1 MSSKIMKTNF
11 HRLLMFLIAATAVM
25 SLTITGRAQT
35 VAPPT
40 STVAQSPTTAP
51 TTAPATLPEKIQP
64 RRSPRRA
71 STPPATV
78 TVVADQAKV
87 APQVVTIVH
96 RLSGVKM
103 LRFLLRQGEDPS
115 TIYTFDSEAISN
127 DAHASIIAG
136 WALND
141 GRTIAV
147 RLPQAGAELE
157 FAALPFSGP
166 EWKAQTA
173 VAGST
178 RLMRVWNP
186 PEPDLTVITRDGRK
200 LRARYVGLD
209 GQTGLSVLQVN
220 ALVLPPLTEEVTREL
235 SQGQGV
241 QIFAPERTTPE
252 GEGSSRNIYVK
263 VGEVDTKIFTLTK
276 GAGKLERLT
285 VRGAGLS
292 PLVIGGIACDQAGNT
307 LGIVESIEGGDAR
320 IVPADTIRAAARRV
334 LERQA
339 SVPRPLLGVVGE
351 PVEFAKRA
359 AFLANGWHEDQL
371 TDLLR
376 KNLGILLTAV
386 GPGTPAALA
395 KLYPGDIIV
404 RVNQEDIESSEEF
417 SKVLGEA
424 GSGQQVQFLVRRPSA
439 PAPFPIDVKLGGSFD
454 PVFKYRFEFPAIAR
468 KPGWLAG
475 LGVETIAISPKSL
488 AQLGAENGVLV
499 VAVEPESIAARNGLR
514 EGDVIESID
523 GRVLRRGAATAGVEF
538 NRRKRHVLSLVRKR
552 EKKQV
557 ILEPIE

>member
-1 MSSKIMKTNF
+1 
-11 HRLLMFLIAATAVM
+11 
-25 SLTITGRAQT
+25 
-35 VAPPT
+35 
-40 STVAQSPTTAP
+40 
-51 TTAPATLPEKIQP
+51 
-64 RRSPRRA
+64 
-71 STPPATV
+71 
-78 TVVADQAKV
+78 
-87 APQVVTIVH
+87 VTIVH

-115 TIYTFDSEAISN
+115 TVYTIDPEAISS

-136 WALND
+136 WALED

-157 FAALPFSGP
+157 FAKAGVMPGDFTQVPGTITARTFLPPG
-166 EWKAQTA
+166 AA
-173 VAGST
+173 
-178 RLMRVWNP
+178 
-186 PEPDLTVITRDGRK
+186 EPDLTVITRDGRK

-220 ALVLPPLTEEVTREL
+220 AFVTPPLTEEVAREL
-235 SQGQGV
+235 SQGQAV
-241 QIFAPERTTPE
+241 QIFAPERTRSE
-252 GEGSSRNIYVK
+252 AEGSSRNIYVK
-263 VGEVDTKIFTLTK
+263 VGEVDTKIFALTK

-339 SVPRPLLGVVGE
+339 SVPRPLLGVIGE

-371 TDLLR
+371 TDLLQ
-376 KNLGILLTAV
+376 KNLGILLTTV
-386 GPGTPAALA
+386 SPGTPAALA
-395 KLYPGDIIV
+395 KLHPGDIIV

-417 SKVLGEA
+417 SKALGDA
-424 GSGQQVQFLVRRPSA
+424 GSGQLVQFLVRRPSA

-454 PVFKYRFEFPAIAR
+454 PVFKYRFGFSAVAAKLSGLE
-468 KPGWLAG
+468 G

-499 VAVEPESIAARNGLR
+499 VAVEPESIAARSGLR

-523 GRVLRRGAATAGVEF
+523 GRVLRRGAATVGIEF
-538 NRRKRHVLSLVRKR
+538 NRQKKHVLSLVRKR

-557 ILEPIE
+557 ILEPVE

>member
-1 MSSKIMKTNF
+1 MLSKTMKTIF
-11 HRLLMFLIAATAVM
+11 HRVLAFLIAGTAVM
-25 SLTITGRAQT
+25 SLNIAGGAQS
-35 VAPPT
+35 VAPAA
-40 STVAQSPTTAP
+40 STVAQSPATT
-51 TTAPATLPEKIQP
+51 PATAERIQP
-64 RRSPRRA
+64 KRPRRPA
-71 STPPATV
+71 TAPATV

-103 LRFLLRQGEDPS
+103 LRLLLRQGEDPS
-115 TIYTFDSEAISN
+115 TVYTIDPEAISS

-136 WALND
+136 WALDD

-157 FAALPFSGP
+157 FARALVMPGDL
-166 EWKAQTA
+166 T
-173 VAGST
+173 G
-178 RLMRVWNP
+178 RVPGAITVRTFIP
-186 PEPDLTVITRDGRK
+186 PGAAEPDLTVITRDGRK

-220 ALVLPPLTEEVTREL
+220 VFVTPPVSEEVAREL
-235 SQGQGV
+235 SQGQDV

-252 GEGSSRNIYVK
+252 GEGASRNIYVK

-276 GAGKLERLT
+276 GAGKVERLT

-292 PLVIGGIACDQAGNT
+292 PLVIGGIACDEAGNT

-334 LERQA
+334 LDRQA
-339 SVPRPLLGVVGE
+339 SVPKPLLGVVGE
-351 PVEFAKRA
+351 PVEFAQRA

-371 TDLLR
+371 TELLQ

-386 GPGTPAALA
+386 SPGTPAALA
-395 KLYPGDIIV
+395 KLHPGDIIV

-417 SKVLGEA
+417 SKALGEA
-424 GSGQQVQFLVRRPSA
+424 GSGQLVQFLVRRPSA

-454 PVFKYRFEFPAIAR
+454 PVFKYRFEFATTQ
-468 KPGWLAG
+468 KLNGLAG
-475 LGVETIAISPKSL
+475 LGVETIAISPKNL

-523 GRVLRRGAATAGVEF
+523 GRVLRRGAATVGIEF
-538 NRRKRHVLSLVRKR
+538 NRQKKHVLSLVRKR

>member
-1 MSSKIMKTNF
+1 MLSKTMKKIF
-11 HRLLMFLIAATAVM
+11 HQVLMFLIAGTAVM
-25 SLTITGRAQT
+25 FLAIAGRAQ
-35 VAPPT
+35 VAPA
-40 STVAQSPTTAP
+40 STVSQT
-51 TTAPATLPEKIQP
+51 PATTPATTTEKPQP
-64 RRSPRRA
+64 RRAPRRP
-71 STPPATV
+71 STAPATV
-78 TVVADQAKV
+78 TVVADQARV
-87 APQVVTIVH
+87 APQVVTIIH

-103 LRFLLRQGEDPS
+103 LRFLLRQAEDPDTVY
-115 TIYTFDSEAISN
+115 TIDSEAISG

-157 FAALPFSGP
+157 FAALPFFGP
-166 EWKAQTA
+166 ELKAQTA
-173 VAGST
+173 ASANP
-178 RLMRVWNP
+178 RLIRVWNP

-220 ALVLPPLTEEVTREL
+220 SLVMPPLTDEVAREL

-241 QIFAPERTTPE
+241 QIFAPERTKPE

-263 VGEVDTKIFTLTK
+263 VGEVETKIFALTK
-276 GAGKLERLT
+276 DAGKLERLT

-292 PLVIGGIACDQAGNT
+292 PLVIGGIACDETGNT

-320 IVPADTIRAAARRV
+320 IVPSDTIRAAARRV
-334 LERQA
+334 LNRQA

-371 TDLLR
+371 SDLFR
-376 KNLGILLTAV
+376 KNLGILLTSV

-395 KLYPGDIIV
+395 KLHPGDIIV

-424 GSGQQVQFLVRRPSA
+424 GSGQQVQFMVRRPSA
-439 PAPFPIDVKLGGSFD
+439 PAPFPIDVKLGGSFE
-454 PVFKYRFEFPAIAR
+454 PVFKYRFEFPAIAQ
-468 KPGWLAG
+468 KPRGLAG
-475 LGVETIAISPKSL
+475 LGVETIVISPKSL
-488 AQLGAENGVLV
+488 SQLGAENGVLV
-499 VAVEPESIAARNGLR
+499 VAVEPESVAARSGLR

-523 GRVLRRGAATAGVEF
+523 GRILRRGASTVGIEF
-538 NRRKRHVLSLVRKR
+538 NRQKKHVLSVVRKR
-552 EKKQV
+552 EKKQIV
-557 ILEPIE
+557 LEAVE